1 MSGYEE
7 GGQSGSPVP
16 EARRPVAWVTWSL
29 VASTIAV
36 FLLQLYEQHME
47 GDDVLGNALAFSP
60 SAWAEG
66 RYWTL
71 LTYAWAHAVSM
82 FGDPDLFWL
91 HIAGNMIFLSC
102 LGPSVELFLG
112 RWPYLGLYLG
122 GTVAAALAWVAFN
135 PDAADQGII
144 GASGAVF
151 AVVAAAGTAAPRA
164 RVVAYL
170 LFVLPVRMSLGFLAI
185 AACAIEAA
193 QMIFGWFPGVAHA
206 AHLGGALFGCLY
218 VLGFRWITRARE
230 RVALLR

>member
-1 MSGYEE
+1 
-7 GGQSGSPVP
+7 
-16 EARRPVAWVTWSL
+16 
-29 VASTIAV
+29 
-36 FLLQLYEQHME
+36 ME

-71 LTYAWAHAVSM
+71 LTYAWAHARLDVRRPGPFLAPHRGQHDFFKLPRTVGGAF
-82 FGDPDLFWL
+82 FGTMALPGSSILAARWRRRWL
-91 HIAGNMIFLSC
+91 GSLSTRTR
-102 LGPSVELFLG
+102 PTRASSG
-112 RWPYLGLYLG
+112 R
-122 GTVAAALAWVAFN
+122 AAPCSRSSPPQAQ
-135 PDAADQGII
+135 PR
-144 GASGAVF
+144 
-151 AVVAAAGTAAPRA
+151 PRA